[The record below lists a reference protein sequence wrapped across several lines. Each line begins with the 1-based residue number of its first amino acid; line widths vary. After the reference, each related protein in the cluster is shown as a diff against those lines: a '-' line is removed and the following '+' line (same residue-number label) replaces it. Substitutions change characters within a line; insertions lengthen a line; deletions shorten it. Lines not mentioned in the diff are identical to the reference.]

1 LTTWLAPH
9 FSLEELTA
17 TRQPFDNTPPDWV
30 LRNLKRT
37 AQQMEAV
44 RTLLGGKAILVSSG
58 YRSPKV
64 NKAVRGSKTSAHLAG
79 FAVDFICPRFGKPLD
94 VCRAIAASTILFD
107 QLIEEGTWIH
117 ISFDPRLRQQVLTK
131 SGAGFGEGLKA

>member
-1 LTTWLAPH
+1 MTTWLSAH

-37 AQQMEAV
+37 AAQMEPV
-44 RTLLGGKAILVSSG
+44 RALLGGKAVLVSSG

-64 NKAVRGSKTSAHLAG
+64 NKAVKGSKTSAHLAG
-79 FAVDFICPRFGKPLD
+79 FAVDFICPRFGPPLA
-94 VCRAIAASTILFD
+94 VCRAIAASDILFD

-117 ISFDPRLRQQVLTK
+117 ISFDPRMRRQVLTK
-131 SGAGFGEGLKA
+131 SGAGFTQGLKT